1 LCPARSAGRP
11 SNWSGNSR
19 EEDSSLSDRL
29 SWRKRTGAS
38 ERAQSFSLLYD
49 TVRWEEKAIVGAAEK
64 RGVRVNLVD
73 SKDLSITLNSCELP
87 LSDRVV
93 LQRCVSY
100 FRNVHSTAALESVGH
115 RVVNSFACA
124 WVCGNKLF
132 GSLALVRNKIPTPKT
147 VMAMAEDSALQSIEQ
162 MGYPVV
168 VKPVV
173 GSWGRLSALLRDKD
187 AAKAVIEDREHMFP
201 LYQIYYLQEFVK
213 RPPRDIR
220 TFVIGDQ
227 TIAAIYRYSGT
238 DWRTNTA
245 RGGKAEKC
253 KITSELDDL
262 SVRAAKA
269 VGGEFVGVDLMEG
282 EDGLLVHEV
291 NNTTEF
297 KNTVPATGIDIP
309 GMVIDYLISVQKR

>member
-1 LCPARSAGRP
+1 MA
-11 SNWSGNSR
+11 
-19 EEDSSLSDRL
+19 
-29 SWRKRTGAS
+29 
-38 ERAQSFSLLYD
+38 
-49 TVRWEEKAIVGAAEK
+49 AAEK
-64 RGVRVNLVD
+64 KGVRVNLVD
-73 SKDLSITLNSCELP
+73 SKDLSITLNDGELP
-87 LSDRVV
+87 LADRVV

-100 FRNVHSTAALESVGH
+100 FRNVHSTAALESAGH
-115 RVVNSFACA
+115 RVVNPFACA

-132 GSLALVRNKIPTPKT
+132 GSLALVREGVPTPKT
-147 VMAMAEDSALQSIEQ
+147 VLAMAEGSAFRSVEEL
-162 MGYPVV
+162 GYPAV

-173 GSWGRLSALLRDKD
+173 GSWGRLSALMKDGD
-187 AAKAVIEDREHMFP
+187 AARAIIEDREHMFP

-220 TFVIGDQ
+220 TFVIGDR

-245 RGGKAEKC
+245 RGGRAEAC
-253 KITSELDDL
+253 KVTPELDEL
-262 SVRAAKA
+262 SLRAARA

-282 EDGLLVHEV
+282 EDGLVVHEV

-297 KNTVPATGIDIP
+297 KNTVPATGVDIP

>member
-1 LCPARSAGRP
+1 MA
-11 SNWSGNSR
+11 
-19 EEDSSLSDRL
+19 SSLSGLR
-29 SWRKRTGAS
+29 SWRKKTGAS
-38 ERAQSFSLLYD
+38 DQTPSFSLLYD
-49 TVRWEEKAIVGAAEK
+49 TIRWEEKAIVAAAEK
-64 RGVRVNLVD
+64 KGVRVNLAD
-73 SKDLSITLNSCELP
+73 SKDVSIDLNSRERAL
-87 LSDRVV
+87 DDEVV

-100 FRNVHSTAALESVGH
+100 FRNVHSTAALESSGH

-132 GSLALVRNKIPTPKT
+132 GSLALIKHGVPTPRT
-147 VMAMAEDSALQSIEQ
+147 MLSMAEDSALRSIEE

-168 VKPVV
+168 LKPVV
-173 GSWGRLSALLRDKD
+173 GSWGRLSALLKDND

-213 RPPRDIR
+213 RPQRDIR
-220 TFVIGDQ
+220 SFVIGGE
-227 TIAAIYRYSGT
+227 TVAAIYRYSGSSE
-238 DWRTNTA
+238 WRTNTA
-245 RGGKAEKC
+245 RGGRAEKC
-253 KITSELDDL
+253 KVTPELNEL

-297 KNTVPATGIDIP
+297 KNTVPATGVDIP
-309 GMVIDYLISVQKR
+309 GMVIEYLTSAQKR

>member
-1 LCPARSAGRP
+1 MVA
-11 SNWSGNSR
+11 
-19 EEDSSLSDRL
+19 
-29 SWRKRTGAS
+29 
-38 ERAQSFSLLYD
+38 
-49 TVRWEEKAIVGAAEK
+49 AAEK
-64 RGVRVNLVD
+64 KGVKVNLVD
-73 SKDLSITLNSCELP
+73 SKDLSITLDHGELP
-87 LSDRVV
+87 LADRVV

-100 FRNVHSTAALESVGH
+100 FRNVHSTAALESAGH
-115 RVVNSFACA
+115 RVVNSFSCA

-132 GSLALVRNKIPTPKT
+132 GTLALVRHRVPTPKT
-147 VMAMAEDSALQSIEQ
+147 TLAMAEESALRSIEK
-162 MGYPVV
+162 MGYPSV

-173 GSWGRLSALLRDKD
+173 GSWGRLSALMKDGD
-187 AAKAVIEDREHMFP
+187 AARAIIEDREHMFP

-220 TFVIGDQ
+220 SFVLDGR
-227 TIAAIYRYSGT
+227 TIAAIYRYSGS

-245 RGGKAEKC
+245 RGGRAEKC
-253 KITSELDDL
+253 PVTPELDEL
-262 SVRAAKA
+262 SVKAAEA

-297 KNTVPATGIDIP
+297 KNTVPATGVDIP

>member
-1 LCPARSAGRP
+1 M
-11 SNWSGNSR
+11 
-19 EEDSSLSDRL
+19 
-29 SWRKRTGAS
+29 
-38 ERAQSFSLLYD
+38 
-49 TVRWEEKAIVGAAEK
+49 
-64 RGVRVNLVD
+64 D
-73 SKDLSITLNSCELP
+73 SKDLSIALNSGELP
-87 LSDRVV
+87 LADRVV
-93 LQRCVSY
+93 LQRSVSY
-100 FRNVHSTAALESVGH
+100 FRNVHSTAALESAGH
-115 RVVNSFACA
+115 RVVNSFSCA
-124 WVCGNKLF
+124 WICGNKLF
-132 GSLALVRNKIPTPKT
+132 GSLELVKHKVPTPRT
-147 VMAMAEDSALQSIEQ
+147 VLAMAEDSALRSIED

-173 GSWGRLSALLRDKD
+173 GSWGRLSALLKDQD

-201 LYQIYYLQEFVK
+201 LYQIYYLQEFVQ

-220 TFVIGDQ
+220 SFVLGGK
-227 TIAAIYRYSGT
+227 TIAAIYRYSSS

-262 SVRAAKA
+262 SVRAAEA

-282 EDGLLVHEV
+282 EAGLLVHEV

-309 GMVIDYLISVQKR
+309 GMIIDYLISVQKR

>member
-1 LCPARSAGRP
+1 M
-11 SNWSGNSR
+11 
-19 EEDSSLSDRL
+19 
-29 SWRKRTGAS
+29 
-38 ERAQSFSLLYD
+38 
-49 TVRWEEKAIVGAAEK
+49 
-64 RGVRVNLVD
+64 D
-73 SKDLSITLNSCELP
+73 SKDLSIALNSGELP
-87 LSDRVV
+87 LADRVV
-93 LQRCVSY
+93 LQRSVSY
-100 FRNVHSTAALESVGH
+100 FRNVHSTAALESAGH
-115 RVVNSFACA
+115 RVVNSFSCA
-124 WVCGNKLF
+124 WICGNKLF
-132 GSLALVRNKIPTPKT
+132 GSLELVKHKVPTPRT
-147 VMAMAEDSALQSIEQ
+147 VLAMAEDSALRSIED

-173 GSWGRLSALLRDKD
+173 GSWGRLSALLKDQD

-201 LYQIYYLQEFVK
+201 LYQIYYLQEFVM

-220 TFVIGDQ
+220 SFVLGGK
-227 TIAAIYRYSGT
+227 TIAAIYRYSSS

-262 SVRAAKA
+262 SVRAAEA

-282 EDGLLVHEV
+282 EAGLLVHEV

-309 GMVIDYLISVQKR
+309 GMIIDYLISVQKR

>member
-1 LCPARSAGRP
+1 M
-11 SNWSGNSR
+11 
-19 EEDSSLSDRL
+19 
-29 SWRKRTGAS
+29 
-38 ERAQSFSLLYD
+38 
-49 TVRWEEKAIVGAAEK
+49 
-64 RGVRVNLVD
+64 
-73 SKDLSITLNSCELP
+73 P
-87 LSDRVV
+87 LADRVV
-93 LQRCVSY
+93 LQRSVSY
-100 FRNVHSTAALESVGH
+100 FRNVHSTAALESAGH

-132 GSLALVRNKIPTPKT
+132 GSLELVKHGVPTPKT
-147 VMAMAEDSALQSIEQ
+147 VLAMAEDSALRSVEN

-173 GSWGRLSALLRDKD
+173 GSWGRLSALLKDQD

-220 TFVIGDQ
+220 SFVIGDR
-227 TIAAIYRYSGT
+227 TVAAIYRYSNS

-253 KITSELDDL
+253 KVTSELDEL
-262 SVRAAKA
+262 SVQAAKA

-282 EDGLLVHEV
+282 KDGLLVHEV

-297 KNTVPATGIDIP
+297 KNTVPATGVDIP
-309 GMVIDYLISVQKR
+309 GMVIEYLISAQKR